1 MKLLGKTIVQILGF
15 LFSILVLSFT
25 GYQTWSLLLE
35 VTGNPLIAAL
45 GLVLFEGGM
54 LYWLAT
60 FKNDAEGIMQMAISL
75 LLFIFG
81 LFLVGGATALHL
93 GAVTADTLGPSTP
106 SKLITVAAILNLLG
120 KTIYPIFAPETFA
133 HVYKRALEGLVMAK
147 AYAAAQDKTDDLAIK
162 LADTIGDEM
171 VRKLTVSVLTSQH
184 LAHNVAKALPHTAT
198 PIITAYDEGEVIEGE
213 VTRPQTQPQANEYPG
228 IWQSFI
234 NWVTTGNRR
243 YDVETADVP
252 APPRPQSP
260 PRQPIQTEPLDTPNP
275 QPKPDQ
281 PKPPSDRQAFQNLMA
296 EEKGE
301 QAAPYKVILSDNNQN
316 KKAVYCQTLDELSQ
330 VIKGNRHLRREVYRF
345 DPQLEYFTH
354 ERTFSAELQEPIAQ
368 PGPQPTEAEPRP
380 TNGLEK

>member
-60 FKNDAEGIMQMAISL
+60 FKNDAEGVMQMAISL

-106 SKLITVAAILNLLG
+106 SKLITIAAILNLLG

-162 LADTIGDEM
+162 LADTIGEEM

-184 LAHNVAKALPHTAT
+184 LAHNAAKILPHAV
-198 PIITAYDEGEVIEGE
+198 PAPITAYDEGEVIEGE
-213 VTRPQTQPQANEYPG
+213 VARPQNNDQPG

-234 NWVTTGNRR
+234 NWVANGN
-243 YDVETADVP
+243 TQP
-252 APPRPQSP
+252 APAPARPQSA
-260 PRQPIQTEPLDTPNP
+260 PRQPIQPEPLGDL
-275 QPKPDQ
+275 PDIEIVA
-281 PKPPSDRQAFQNLMA
+281 PPS
-296 EEKGE
+296 
-301 QAAPYKVILSDNNQN
+301 
-316 KKAVYCQTLDELSQ
+316 
-330 VIKGNRHLRREVYRF
+330 
-345 DPQLEYFTH
+345 
-354 ERTFSAELQEPIAQ
+354 
-368 PGPQPTEAEPRP
+368 RP
-380 TNGLEK
+380 TNGPEK